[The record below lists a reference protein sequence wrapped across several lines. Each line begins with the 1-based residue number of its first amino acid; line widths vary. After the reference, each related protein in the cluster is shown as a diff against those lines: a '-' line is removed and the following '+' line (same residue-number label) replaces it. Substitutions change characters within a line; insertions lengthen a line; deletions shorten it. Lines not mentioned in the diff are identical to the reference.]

1 MIYTTDIIGYQW
13 EVLLKS
19 VNLGVILGICYDF
32 LRFIRTVVPFGKRLY
47 IISDFIYFLWAS
59 FLAFSFLLN
68 ENFGIPRFYIFFG
81 AGIGFLLWY
90 HTFGRLSVIL
100 GRIAKRILS
109 AVFTPL
115 IKITGRIFES
125 VGIRLEKRKIFCQ
138 KVIGKQK
145 SLLKNKTGMVYN
157 ILCLNVSK
165 AFSFCGEKAGKEP
178 ESLES
183 NGTEKTETESF
194 PQGRSYRLRGIS
206 SCFSDIDPGE
216 HQFKEK

>member
-1 MIYTTDIIGYQW
+1 MIYTTDIIGYQHGVFIKAL
-13 EVLLKS
+13 E
-19 VNLGVILGICYDF
+19 LGLILGICYDF
-32 LRFIRTVVPFGKRLY
+32 FRVIRTVFSFGKRLFFACDL
-47 IISDFIYFLWAS
+47 IWSLWSGFLI
-59 FLAFSFLLN
+59 FSFVLN
-68 ENFGIPRFYIFFG
+68 ENYGISRLYIFIA
-81 AGIGFLLWY
+81 AGMGFLLWY
-90 HTFGRLSVIL
+90 FTAGKIIARLSKIL
-100 GRIAKRILS
+100 KKLLGFIFRPIKKLFCGIYGIL
-109 AVFTPL
+109 
-115 IKITGRIFES
+115 FEKYS
-125 VGIRLEKRKIFCQ
+125 KKGIRL
-138 KVIGKQK
+138 
-145 SLLKNKTGMVYN
+145 LKKNAFMVYN